1 MIDTPIISETETFFR
16 ITRMPCCIDRKGHH
30 IVCAMQSGTDFITGH
45 GTEKVLLMKV
55 EILGLVIIIHMDFGD
70 QFLVTTENETVL
82 FSCMFLQFNY

>member
-1 MIDTPIISETETFFR
+1 
-16 ITRMPCCIDRKGHH
+16 MPCCIDRKGHH

-55 EILGLVIIIHMDFGD
+55 ELIIIHMNFGD
-70 QFLVTTENETVL
+70 QFLVITENETEL